1 MGNRKSKNLLI
12 LIGVLVIISAVTFG
26 VSRYEKHVEEIK
38 ATDETILS
46 IDSSAVTALSWVNGD
61 VTLAFHKD
69 GEEWVYDEDSTF
81 PVDPAKIEN
90 LLSIFNDFGASYVIG
105 NVTDY
110 GDYGL
115 EDPTCTISITAD
127 GKDYTVL
134 LGGFSKM
141 DEQRYVSIGDG
152 NAYLVQTDPYE
163 SFNIALSDMILND
176 VLPNVEKA
184 TKIDISGVDDYE
196 ILYEENSG
204 KSSNE
209 EDVYFAGDK
218 PLDTYK
224 VSTYLQTVSS
234 IALTEYAQYD
244 ASEDSLEQ
252 YGLDEPELTLNISYP
267 PEEESAA
274 ESAASESTASEVFAL
289 SVSRNRDE
297 VDRALQSKE
306 EDAEASVAAYAR
318 VGESPIIYKITS
330 QEYEELIA
338 ASYNDMRHTAVINAT
353 SDDITQIDIVLE
365 GESYELTSKGSG
377 EKKKWYLG
385 EEELEDILTLQS
397 AIDSLVAQDADNFCD
412 RTPDSSMKEEI
423 RMTVH
428 LDNENFPQ
436 IETVFYRYD
445 GTNCLATVDGEP
457 FAYITRDKVVDLI
470 EAVHGIVLK

>member
-176 VLPNVEKA
+176 VVPNVEKA

-353 SDDITQIDIVLE
+353 SDDITQMFHCI
-365 GESYELTSKGSG
+365 
-377 EKKKWYLG
+377 
-385 EEELEDILTLQS
+385 
-397 AIDSLVAQDADNFCD
+397 
-412 RTPDSSMKEEI
+412 
-423 RMTVH
+423 
-428 LDNENFPQ
+428 LDN
-436 IETVFYRYD
+436 
-445 GTNCLATVDGEP
+445 
-457 FAYITRDKVVDLI
+457 
-470 EAVHGIVLK
+470 HG

>member
-176 VLPNVEKA
+176 VVPNVEKA

-397 AIDSLVAQDADNFCD
+397 AIDSLVAQDADNFCE
-412 RTPDSSMKEEI
+412 R
-423 RMTVH
+423 
-428 LDNENFPQ
+428 
-436 IETVFYRYD
+436 
-445 GTNCLATVDGEP
+445 
-457 FAYITRDKVVDLI
+457 
-470 EAVHGIVLK
+470 IVLRQLTANPSPISQGTKWWI